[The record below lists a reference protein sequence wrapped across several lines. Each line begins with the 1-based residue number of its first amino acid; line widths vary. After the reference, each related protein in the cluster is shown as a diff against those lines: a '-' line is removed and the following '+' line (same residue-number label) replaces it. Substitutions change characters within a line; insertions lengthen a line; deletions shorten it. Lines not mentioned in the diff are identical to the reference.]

1 MLLEQLENVPVSYQ
15 VKYDSYQYS
24 RSWADEDFMDFTAVI
39 TISGYIVVFHSP
51 GDTDWFVDL
60 LREYLDKSCLIIVC
74 ATRDHGNHL
83 SVRRFNELAKEYNYQ
98 SDTMLK
104 NELSD
109 SDNRDKAQQLL
120 KRIGTALGNALE
132 FSGSP
137 ETRSELQTTLLRK
150 LTDSLKAHP

>member
-1 MLLEQLENVPVSYQ
+1 MKNIES
-15 VKYDSYQYS
+15 S
-24 RSWADEDFMDFTAVI
+24 RHETLANRLADILTRLN
-39 TISGYIVVFHSP
+39 SGYRLEP
-51 GDTDWFVDL
+51 
-60 LREYLDKSCLIIVC
+60 
-74 ATRDHGNHL
+74 
-83 SVRRFNELAKEYNYQ
+83 NELAKEYNYQ